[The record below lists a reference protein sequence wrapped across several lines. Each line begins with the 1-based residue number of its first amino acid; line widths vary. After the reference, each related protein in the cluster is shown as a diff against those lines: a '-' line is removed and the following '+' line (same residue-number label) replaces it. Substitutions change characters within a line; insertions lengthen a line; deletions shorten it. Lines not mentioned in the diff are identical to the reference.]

1 MTRLIAVLG
10 YSSRGAS
17 ELHPVC
23 AARLARAEL
32 EAGPG
37 DVVLFSGWARRG
49 RVAGAEADLMAQS
62 WQAPIRARIADR
74 SARTTLGNAIGVGR
88 AARRV
93 DADQVVLVTSSW
105 HSKRA
110 AVLVRASLLGS
121 GAELR
126 LATTAESVSPRHGL
140 RELVAWTLVPVLAL
154 IAARTR

>member
-1 MTRLIAVLG
+1 
-10 YSSRGAS
+10 
-17 ELHPVC
+17 
-23 AARLARAEL
+23 
-32 EAGPG
+32 
-37 DVVLFSGWARRG
+37 
-49 RVAGAEADLMAQS
+49 MAQS